1 VSSTQTLQ
9 DVLSTFKA
17 VLDAANIRGV
27 TVYETEDYAGTEQ
40 RCIVLMIVDAV
51 DREPGIGSRI
61 SGNARAL
68 EQWFRLQVDC
78 YYDDS
83 LEVLR
88 VADETQQVLLDNRD
102 RLEITSDIHNL
113 KTLVVVPSR
122 PDPLNR
128 LWRVR
133 MDFGFYTHRALT

>member
-1 VSSTQTLQ
+1 MSSTQTLQ
-9 DVLSTFKA
+9 DALSAFKA
-17 VLDAANIRGV
+17 VLDAANIRDV
-27 TVYETEDYAGTEQ
+27 TVYQTEDYAGTEQ
-40 RCIVLMIVDAV
+40 RCIILTIVSVV
-51 DREPGIGSRI
+51 DREPSIGSRI
-61 SGNARAL
+61 SGSARAL

-88 VADETQQVLLDNRD
+88 VADQTQQALLDNRD
-102 RLEITSDIHNL
+102 RLETTSDIHNL
-113 KTLVVVPSR
+113 KTFVVVPSR

-133 MDFGFYTHRALT
+133 MDFGFYTHRGLT